1 MDEQYANKHFLTM
14 RFIHLAMVMGVF
26 IYGFVLWFT
35 HHNTPMQP
43 LSNDEELQGMAKMG
57 IIIYAVILFFVVSA
71 FKKYFFSVRGI
82 NSNKGEQKKDA
93 NVPLYYGKYLTIL
106 FILWAMVET
115 LPIFGIIYYF
125 MFTDLEYALLIIGLS
140 VVLMLYHRPRRDELS
155 ILENI
160 YRENNTPGEYEKL

>member
-14 RFIHLAMVMGVF
+14 RFIHLAMVVGVI

-35 HHNTPMQP
+35 HYNTPMQA
-43 LSNDEELQGMAKMG
+43 LSNDDELQGMAKMG
-57 IIIYAVILFFVVSA
+57 IIVYAVILFFVVSA
-71 FKKYFFSVRGI
+71 FKKYFFSAQSI
-82 NSNKGEQKKDA
+82 NSIKGEQKKDA
-93 NVPLYYGKYLTIL
+93 NAPLYYGKYLTIL

-140 VVLMLYHRPRRDELS
+140 VVFMLCYRPRRDELS

-160 YRENNTPGEYEKL
+160 YRENNTPSEYEKL